1 MALDNLKH
9 LIPDYAK
16 DQRRNLD
23 ALINTS
29 VLTQQQLWGCLL
41 VSAATSRNDVVLKL
55 VNAEASEHLSDKA
68 VDVALACTT
77 AMTLN
82 NYGFR
87 AKHWLGHDF
96 EAIRF
101 GLRNG
106 VSLKPGVVQADYEL
120 WAVAVSVV
128 NGCEQCTQ
136 AHSRDAQE
144 QGLSTLQLWEAV
156 KIASVIQAIAQTI
169 HMETVLKTENLPE

>member
-1 MALDNLKH
+1 MALDNLTH

-23 ALINTS
+23 VLINSS
-29 VLTQQQLWGCLL
+29 VLTQQQLWGCVL
-41 VSAATSRNDVVLKL
+41 VSAATSRNDVVLKQ
-55 VNAEASEHLSDKA
+55 VHAEAREHLSDNA
-68 VDVALACTT
+68 VGVALACTS

-87 AKHWLGHDF
+87 AKHWLSHDF
-96 EAIRF
+96 EDIRF

-106 VSLKPGVVQADYEL
+106 VFLKPGVAQADYEL

-136 AHSRDAQE
+136 AHSGDAQE
-144 QGLSTLQLWEAV
+144 QGLSTLQVWEAV

>member
-106 VSLKPGVVQADYEL
+106 VSLKPGVTQADYEL

-128 NGCEQCTQ
+128 NGCEQCSQ
-136 AHSRDAQE
+136 AHSYDAQE
-144 QGLSTLQLWEAV
+144 QGLNTLQVWEAV

-169 HMETVLKTENLPE
+169 HVESVLQDGKPF

>member
-16 DQRRNLD
+16 DQRRNLE
-23 ALINTS
+23 ALINSS
-29 VLTQQQLWGCLL
+29 VLTQQQLWGCVL
-41 VSAATSRNDVVLKL
+41 VSAVTSRNDVVLKQ
-55 VNAEASEHLSDKA
+55 VHSDAREHLSDNA
-68 VDVALACTT
+68 IDVALACTS

-96 EAIRF
+96 EPIRF

-106 VSLKPGVVQADYEL
+106 VSLKPGVTQADYEL

-144 QGLSTLQLWEAV
+144 QGLRALHVWEAV

-169 HMETVLKTENLPE
+169 HVETVLQN